1 MSLEFLATAKIL
13 NVVSGNKEC
22 NSLIMTILL
31 NLIISF
37 LNMVSLQKLSK
48 LENFDEKLTVT
59 KSAVSWRVHY
69 LKLLKYSICFMIYTL
84 LNMVNLLYLGESK
97 HPINS

>member
-1 MSLEFLATAKIL
+1 
-13 NVVSGNKEC
+13 
-22 NSLIMTILL
+22 
-31 NLIISF
+31 
-37 LNMVSLQKLSK
+37 MVFLQKFSK

-59 KSAVSWRVHY
+59 KFAVSWRVHY

-84 LNMVNLLYLGESK
+84 FNMVNLLSCQFKAILKLHTYLDESK

>member
-1 MSLEFLATAKIL
+1 
-13 NVVSGNKEC
+13 
-22 NSLIMTILL
+22 MTILL

-84 LNMVNLLYLGESK
+84 FNMVNLLYLGENK

>member
-1 MSLEFLATAKIL
+1 
-13 NVVSGNKEC
+13 
-22 NSLIMTILL
+22 MTILL

-37 LNMVSLQKLSK
+37 LNMVFLQKFSK

-69 LKLLKYSICFMIYTL
+69 SKLHNYSICFMIYTL
-84 LNMVNLLYLGESK
+84 FHMVNLLYLSESK
-97 HPINS
+97 HPINN